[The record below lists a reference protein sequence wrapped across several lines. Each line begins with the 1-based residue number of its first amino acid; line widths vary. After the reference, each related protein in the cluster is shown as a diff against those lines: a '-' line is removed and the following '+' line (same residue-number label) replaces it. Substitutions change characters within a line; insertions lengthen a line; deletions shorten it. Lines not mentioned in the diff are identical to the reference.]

1 MPRTVSKW
9 TQCPAGHRRR
19 LEMRKLVIGMALA
32 LAVLIAIPAASLTV
46 GTILPHYP
54 PKVPVA
60 TATEVEFAVYRDNAA
75 YNRLPSGLMLFTG
88 SGDEF
93 YVRFKASWG
102 GGSAYYLASAE
113 VIPGAFTLPVN
124 GMAYVD
130 GDSLRITAE
139 IYCATDSVTGYWTR

>member
-1 MPRTVSKW
+1 
-9 TQCPAGHRRR
+9 
-19 LEMRKLVIGMALA
+19 MRKLVIGMALA

-46 GTILPHYP
+46 GTIQPHYP
-54 PKVPVA
+54 AKVAPA
-60 TATEVEFAVYRDNAA
+60 TVTEVEFAVYRDNTA
-75 YNRLPSGLMLFTG
+75 YNRLPSGLMLLTG

-93 YVRFKASWG
+93 FVRFKTTWG
-102 GGSAYYLASAE
+102 GAASHYIATPE
-113 VIPGAFTLPVN
+113 VIPGAFTLPVS